1 MSGELAHDTRLT
13 DDLLSGT
20 PTIDP
25 HAERALEVAECHD
38 RHRREAE
45 VRLSF
50 GPTAVIRSA
59 PAADGTPHA
68 ALEVHVVRGNAS
80 DRYDESL
87 LRYVVEFDAQLRPH
101 LRALTVGPHA

>member
-25 HAERALEVAECHD
+25 PTGGSML
-38 RHRREAE
+38 HRGGGREAE